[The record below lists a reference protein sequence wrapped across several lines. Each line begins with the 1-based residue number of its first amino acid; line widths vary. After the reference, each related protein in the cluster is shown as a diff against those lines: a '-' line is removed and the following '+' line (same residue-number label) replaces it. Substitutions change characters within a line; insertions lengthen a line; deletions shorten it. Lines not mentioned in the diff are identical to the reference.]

1 MILFVTPR
9 STASGHCQDEVSY
22 ALDRDIPV
30 VAVHLEDTELPPG
43 PSLRLS
49 KKQAILVEDMGYDAY
64 LGKLMRGLSE
74 HLKITDAGA
83 RVPAA
88 SGTTRGFS
96 GKRWL
101 GMILAAIVS
110 VVLMA
115 GVGL

>member
-1 MILFVTPR
+1 MRLIGTFPSSPYTWRTP
-9 STASGHCQDEVSY
+9 SY
-22 ALDRDIPV
+22 HPV
-30 VAVHLEDTELPPG
+30 RRFDSQKNKPY
-43 PSLRLS
+43 SLKTWAMTLN
-49 KKQAILVEDMGYDAY
+49 

-101 GMILAAIVS
+101 GMI
-110 VVLMA
+110 
-115 GVGL
+115 